1 MNLTL
6 SSRILSH
13 THTHSNDTKVEI
25 LNKLLYKT
33 HPLTNTFIHINT
45 HTHMEGHLPFTPAL
59 FKGSGNKK
67 ETEKT
72 KTRLKSDAI
81 PDNDY

>member
-1 MNLTL
+1 
-6 SSRILSH
+6 
-13 THTHSNDTKVEI
+13 
-25 LNKLLYKT
+25 
-33 HPLTNTFIHINT
+33 
-45 HTHMEGHLPFTPAL
+45 MEGHLPFIPAL

>member
-1 MNLTL
+1 
-6 SSRILSH
+6 
-13 THTHSNDTKVEI
+13 
-25 LNKLLYKT
+25 
-33 HPLTNTFIHINT
+33 
-45 HTHMEGHLPFTPAL
+45 MEGHLPFTPAL